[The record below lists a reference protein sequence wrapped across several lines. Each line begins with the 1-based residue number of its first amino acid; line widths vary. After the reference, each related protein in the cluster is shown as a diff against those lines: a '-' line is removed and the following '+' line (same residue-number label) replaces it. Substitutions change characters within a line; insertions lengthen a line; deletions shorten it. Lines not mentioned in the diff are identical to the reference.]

1 MKRNNIAQSIR
12 TKMETGETVFALNY
26 ARTSTDSDEQKD
38 SCDNQ
43 VAMCS
48 IYLKR
53 YPNVKLAERPYVD
66 KGTSGKSNIGRDA
79 FAEMLE
85 RVKQGDIDLIIVKT
99 KARLCRSKALATM
112 LEEMMRDY
120 KFSIL
125 TLSDGQIYDS
135 ADRSSRLING
145 IKDVIDED
153 YVWGQSEYG
162 KMTHQ
167 LRCERKIL
175 TNNNVVFGYTWNKET
190 KSIEINAEEAKI
202 INQIFEWYVYYG
214 YGLRE
219 IAQKL
224 ADMGIYGKNSKK
236 LVTAGTLSQWLSNEA
251 YAGVFQINKRGSVLD
266 LGADRETKRF
276 QNPKEEWVAVPKPEL
291 AIIDRELFDMA
302 QKIRQ
307 EKKSVY
313 DKPTKEYMQARYKG
327 FHLFASKV
335 FCGSCNTQFIHYYT
349 DRAGTVAAYKDS
361 FFKKAKQP
369 GEHCGNDKYNKI
381 HEVVL
386 SNITKKAIN
395 LTLENTGV
403 IFDNLYSI
411 IEESMQSGTDYS
423 VKIDAIKKKLDK
435 LEAEKV
441 SYLEGWRMAPDSD
454 MREYFYEKLSTIKE
468 QVKQAKEELADY
480 ESKNHDDKPIK
491 EQLEEVKK
499 QLLALQHIET
509 LDRNIV
515 ENLVDRIVI
524 NSDGNLYLTLKVG
537 PKFRATVPEYS
548 EVAASIRKGEAVRYI
563 RNLED
568 FFLFWKNVGKLYIR
582 GMTAPC
588 PPDMPTAAGICWAG
602 WKL

>member
-1 MKRNNIAQSIR
+1 MRRNNIAQSIR
-12 TKMETGETVFALNY
+12 TKMETGETVWALDY

-43 VAMCS
+43 VAMCN

-53 YPNVKLAERPYVD
+53 YPNVKLAEEPYVD
-66 KGTSGKSNIGRDA
+66 KGISGKSNIGRDA

-175 TNNNVVFGYTWNKET
+175 TNNNVTFGYVWNKDT
-190 KSIEINAEEAKI
+190 KNIEINEEEAKV
-202 INQIFEWYVYYG
+202 INQIFEWYVYFG
-214 YGLRE
+214 FGLRE
-219 IAQKL
+219 IANKL

-251 YAGVFQINKRGSVLD
+251 YAGTFYINKRGSILD

-276 QNPKEEWVAVPKPEL
+276 ENPKEEWVAVPRPDL
-291 AIIDRELFDMA
+291 AIIDRELFDLA
-302 QKIRQ
+302 QKIRM
-307 EKKSVY
+307 EKKSAY
-313 DKPTKEYMQARYKG
+313 DKPTKEYIQARYKG
-327 FHLFASKV
+327 FHLFASKI

-349 DRAGTVAAYKDS
+349 DRAGKVAAYKDS

-369 GEHCGNDKYNKI
+369 GEHCENNRYNKI

-395 LTLENTGV
+395 LTLENTDE
-403 IFDNLYSI
+403 IFSNLYNI
-411 IEESMQSGTDYS
+411 IEESMESGTDYS
-423 VKIDAIKKKLDK
+423 VKVGVLKKKLDK
-435 LEAEKV
+435 LESEKV
-441 SYLEGWRMAPDSD
+441 SYLEGWRTAPDSD
-454 MREYFYEKLSTIKE
+454 MREYFYEKLSEIREQIEEVKKE
-468 QVKQAKEELADY
+468 LSEYEYSAK
-480 ESKNHDDKPIK
+480 DDKQIK
-491 EQLEEVKK
+491 EQLEEIRK
-499 QLLALQHIET
+499 QLSSLQHIET
-509 LDRNIV
+509 LDRSIV
-515 ENLVDRIVI
+515 ENFVDRIVI
-524 NSDGNLYLTLKVG
+524 NPDGSLYLILKVG
-537 PKFRATVPEYS
+537 PRFSVTVPEYN
-548 EVAASIRKGEAVRYI
+548 EVAASLRKGEAVQYI
-563 RNLED
+563 RNLKD
-568 FFLFWKNVGKLYIR
+568 FFIFWKDVGKLYIR
-582 GMTAPC
+582 GMMVLC
-588 PPDMPTAAGICWAG
+588 LPDMPTVP
-602 WKL
+602 

>member
-1 MKRNNIAQSIR
+1 MRRNNIAQSIR
-12 TKMETGETVFALNY
+12 TKMETGETVWALDY

-53 YPNVKLAERPYVD
+53 YPNVKLAEEPYVD
-66 KGTSGKSNIGRDA
+66 KGISGKSNIGRDA

-175 TNNNVVFGYTWNKET
+175 TNNNVTFGYIWNKD
-190 KSIEINAEEAKI
+190 KKNIEINEEEAKV
-202 INQIFEWYVYYG
+202 INQIFEWYVYFG
-214 YGLRE
+214 FGLRE
-219 IAQKL
+219 IANKL

-251 YAGVFQINKRGSVLD
+251 YAGTFYINKRGSILD

-276 QNPKEEWVAVPKPEL
+276 ENPKEEWVAVPRPDL
-291 AIIDRELFDMA
+291 AIIDRELFDLA
-302 QKIRQ
+302 QKIRM
-307 EKKSVY
+307 EKKSAY
-313 DKPTKEYMQARYKG
+313 DKPTKEYIQARYKG
-327 FHLFASKV
+327 FHLFASKI

-349 DRAGTVAAYKDS
+349 DRAGKVAAYKDS

-369 GEHCGNDKYNKI
+369 GEHCENNRYNKI

-395 LTLENTGV
+395 LTLENTDE
-403 IFDNLYSI
+403 IFSNLYNI
-411 IEESMQSGTDYS
+411 IEESMESGTDYS
-423 VKIDAIKKKLDK
+423 VKVGVLKKKLDK
-435 LEAEKV
+435 LDSEKV
-441 SYLEGWRMAPDSD
+441 SYLEGWRTAPDSD
-454 MREYFYEKLSTIKE
+454 MREYFYEKLSEIRKQIEEVKKE
-468 QVKQAKEELADY
+468 LSEYEYSAK
-480 ESKNHDDKPIK
+480 DDKQIK
-491 EQLEEVKK
+491 EQLEEIRK
-499 QLLALQHIET
+499 QLSSLQYIET
-509 LDRNIV
+509 LDRSIV
-515 ENLVDRIVI
+515 ENFVDRIVI
-524 NSDGNLYLTLKVG
+524 NPDGSLYMTLKVG
-537 PKFRATVPEYS
+537 PRFSATVPEYN
-548 EVAASIRKGEAVRYI
+548 EVAASLRKGEAVQYI
-563 RNLED
+563 RNLKD
-568 FFLFWKNVGKLYIR
+568 FFIFWKDVGKLYIR
-582 GMTAPC
+582 GTTAPC
-588 PPDMPTAAGICWAG
+588 PPDTPTVLWIC
-602 WKL
+602 

>member
-1 MKRNNIAQSIR
+1 MRRNNIAESIR
-12 TKMETGETVFALNY
+12 TKMETGETVYALNY

-43 VAMCS
+43 VAMCN

-53 YPNVKLAERPYVD
+53 YPNVKLAEKPYVD
-66 KGTSGKSNIGRDA
+66 KGISGKSNVGRDA

-85 RVKQGDIDLIIVKT
+85 RVKEGDIDLLIVKT

-175 TNNNVVFGYTWNKET
+175 TCNNVVFGYTWNQET
-190 KSIEINAEEAKI
+190 KNIEINEEEAKI
-202 INQIFEWYVYYG
+202 VNQIFEWYVYFG

-224 ADMGIYGKNSKK
+224 ADIGIYGKNSKK
-236 LVTAGTLSQWLSNEA
+236 LVTARTLSQWLSNEA
-251 YAGVFQINKRGSVLD
+251 YIGTFYINKKGSVLD
-266 LGADRETKRF
+266 LGAGRETKRF
-276 QNPKEEWVAVPKPEL
+276 DNPKEEWVAVPRPEL
-291 AIIDRELFDMA
+291 AIIDKELFDMA
-302 QKIRQ
+302 QKIRA

-349 DRAGTVAAYKDS
+349 DRAKTVAAYKDS

-369 GEHCGNDKYNKI
+369 GEHCENNKYNRI
-381 HEVVL
+381 HEVIL
-386 SNITKKAIN
+386 TNITKNAIN
-395 LTLENTGV
+395 LALENTDE
-403 IFDNLYSI
+403 IFANLYTI
-411 IEESMQSGTDYS
+411 IEEAMESKEDNSAKVNALD
-423 VKIDAIKKKLDK
+423 KKLEK
-435 LEAEKV
+435 LEAEKI
-441 SYLEGWRMAPDSD
+441 SYLEGWRTAPDSD
-454 MREYFYEKLSTIKE
+454 MREYFYERMLSIKE
-468 QVKQAKEELADY
+468 QIKEVKTQLSEY
-480 ESKNHDDKPIK
+480 EGGVRDDQQLK
-491 EQLEEVKK
+491 EQLEEVKT
-499 QLLALQHIET
+499 QLAGLRNIET
-509 LDRNIV
+509 LDRSVV
-515 ENLVDRIVI
+515 ENFVDRIVV
-524 NSDGNLYLTLKVG
+524 NTDGSLYLTLKMG
-537 PKFRATVPEYS
+537 QKFKAIVPEYQA
-548 EVAASIRKGEAVRYI
+548 VAASLRKGVAVRYI
-563 RNLED
+563 KNLKD
-568 FFLFWKNVGKLYIR
+568 FFIFWKNVGKLYIR

-588 PPDMPTAAGICWAG
+588 PPAMPTAPRICCQG
-602 WKL
+602 WKI